1 MRMTSSSTNTNIS
14 DQGTLVR
21 TRASEVSV
29 LGRNTQGVT
38 LIKVQEGEKLV
49 QVARVAETMDEDVED
64 AVEQNTQE
72 SAEVS
77 STLDSNEV
85 SSTTDAPEQ
94 E

>member
-1 MRMTSSSTNTNIS
+1 
-14 DQGTLVR
+14 
-21 TRASEVSV
+21 
-29 LGRNTQGVT
+29 VT